1 MLAHRPEYSDPL
13 FTAASTRINAVFHK
27 IFNANNIVMKWGIYT
42 VKDAAASVEQMCDR
56 ALLAA
61 RSIKGQYGKH
71 FAFYDDEL
79 RSRLLRE
86 QAITDTME
94 SALAKGQFEVYLQPK
109 YLSLIH
115 IFRGSVFLQTDGAG

>member
-1 MLAHRPEYSDPL
+1 MTGR
-13 FTAASTRINAVFHK
+13 FWR
-27 IFNANNIVMKWGIYT
+27 
-42 VKDAAASVEQMCDR
+42 R
-56 ALLAA
+56 

-109 YLSLIH
+109 YSLE
-115 IFRGSVFLQTDGAG
+115 DGTLAGAEALVQMESSGVGPAVSCGVHPFI